1 MARRSALLLLS
12 LALLGAAGPRGCPR
26 GAALYA
32 LQPESSFTR
41 GCFDPCMCPL
51 MTTQPLVGLFGL
63 VEIPGEEAA
72 PFREF
77 AVTFVQWRV
86 KLGGEEVPIAGGG
99 RYRVGGEFALTQQ
112 LELDLRIGSAP
123 EQHFDS
129 GLVVGGAEF
138 PKLDVQISVN
148 GGFCFDTVIDV
159 VATPLIS
166 NL

>member
-1 MARRSALLLLS
+1 
-12 LALLGAAGPRGCPR
+12 
-26 GAALYA
+26 
-32 LQPESSFTR
+32 
-41 GCFDPCMCPL
+41 
-51 MTTQPLVGLFGL
+51 MTAQPLVGLFGL

-77 AVTFVQWRV
+77 AVTFVQWRA
-86 KLGGEEVPIAGGG
+86 KLGGEEVPIAGTG